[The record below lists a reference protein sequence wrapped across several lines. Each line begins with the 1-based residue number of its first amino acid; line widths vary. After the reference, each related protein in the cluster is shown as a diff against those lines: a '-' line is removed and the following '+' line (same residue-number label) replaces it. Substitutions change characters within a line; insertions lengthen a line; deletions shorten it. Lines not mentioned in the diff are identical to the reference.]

1 MEMEESNSIAVNN
14 SGAYHSV
21 CIELEVTSLAVNT
34 IIEVRFAQGWRGWF
48 ACVHGSFVFAHAC
61 ACVYWELGV
70 RVWLGADYQQSWI
83 RARDRARVKNGI

>member
-34 IIEVRFAQGWRGWF
+34 IIEVRVA
-48 ACVHGSFVFAHAC
+48 
-61 ACVYWELGV
+61 
-70 RVWLGADYQQSWI
+70 
-83 RARDRARVKNGI
+83 